1 MVENSIL
8 DKECVAFMVQTFT
21 IIYTITREFIDSL
34 NQHSSLDWEERENYT
49 FNVKALYCNALNM
62 YYK

>member
-1 MVENSIL
+1 MVE
-8 DKECVAFMVQTFT
+8 TFT
-21 IIYTITREFIDSL
+21 VVYTITLEFIDSL
-34 NQHSSLDWEERENYT
+34 SLHLEERENYT

>member
-1 MVENSIL
+1 MVE
-8 DKECVAFMVQTFT
+8 TFT
-21 IIYTITREFIDSL
+21 VVYTITLEFIDSL
-34 NQHSSLDWEERENYT
+34 NRHLSLHLEERENYT

>member
-1 MVENSIL
+1 MVE
-8 DKECVAFMVQTFT
+8 TFT

-34 NQHSSLDWEERENYT
+34 NQHSSLELEERENYT